1 VQQSSYAVW
10 WQDGDGP
17 RIAGKLSLTV
27 SKLLLSGPG
36 SCRLAVRL
44 DEIVS
49 VEYLRGELEIDRRAA
64 PRLRVGNL
72 DGVGALLEL
81 SHALAA

>member
-1 VQQSSYAVW
+1 MQRSYAVW

-17 RIAGKLSLTV
+17 RNAGKLSLAA
-27 SKLLLSGPG
+27 SHLLLSGTG
-36 SCRLAVRL
+36 SCLLAVPL
-44 DEIVS
+44 GEIVS
-49 VEYLRGELEIDRRAA
+49 VEYSRGELDIERRHA
-64 PRLRVGNL
+64 PLLRVGNL